1 MKRVLIVFLLMCLAL
16 PMFVACDDAGVN
28 DGSEA
33 NSDNSAES
41 ANDSDSDTS
50 EEISMEPDK
59 DAVPVW
65 KDEYSNGDIKSA
77 NDVYNLKAFKDGN
90 STEDYNSLPAGDTR
104 FIFEGLDSSRAVVLS
119 EGYALTLPGNGIT
132 PDFSLGALR
141 SKYKGENY
149 VLTVS
154 YEDKNPYG
162 ANPNGW
168 KTYYDEWLARY
179 FVNVDFLTENNIRRT
194 RQYGE
199 TTELLNGY
207 VVNYFDFK
215 INVATKM
222 EYDCYSIAIVRPAN
236 SYEYFWFF
244 VLKSKGTMYK
254 EMDDIVASFK
264 EIKKEGKPINS
275 VGAYE
280 LKIPEF
286 WNDETKAYYNKLLT
300 QTTVD
305 MGAFFQ
311 GRDQEYMDWFASEE
325 GINSN
330 LDIYMDYL
338 HIGWYGSSYS
348 QSNLDV
354 NFMLEHA
361 GGNGFNGKPVLELTY
376 QFTTTN
382 NGLGGYTPMFDICR
396 GRIDAQFRRLAKDIK
411 KYGKPVLFRL
421 NNEMNTDWTSYCG
434 MQTLNDPD
442 IFIDTWRR
450 LYDIFKEEGV
460 DNCIWIWNPISTGM
474 TIKATGCP
482 YSNWG
487 DQLCYWPGSDY
498 VQMLGLTFYQMNND
512 SEIESFKDMYTKLYK
527 TNTPYFDNF
536 PAIIGEFACGAG
548 GEVIYDWGK
557 GGYVPVKDLETKK
570 QWQANWING
579 MFDCFMKNQEPG
591 YEFAKNIKAAT
602 WFSCNDYATVN
613 GEDKVINYL
622 RLDSGV
628 PNALEAFRNG
638 YAKLKEAREK

>member
-1 MKRVLIVFLLMCLAL
+1 MKRALIVLLLLTLAL
-16 PMFVACDDAGVN
+16 PLFAACEDTNVTDDSSVTP
-28 DGSEA
+28 
-33 NSDNSAES
+33 
-41 ANDSDSDTS
+41 DSDSNSTES
-50 EEISMEPDK
+50 EESIMQPDTN
-59 DAVPVW
+59 AVTVW
-65 KDEYSNGDIKSA
+65 KDEYSDGAIKSA
-77 NDVYNLKAFKDGN
+77 NDVYALKAFKDGN
-90 STEDYNSLPAGDTR
+90 STDDYKSLPSGDTR
-104 FIFEGLDSSRAVVLS
+104 FIFEGKESSRAVVLP

-141 SKYKGENY
+141 SKYEGSNY

-154 YEDKNPYG
+154 YENKNPYG

-179 FVNVDFLTENNIRRT
+179 FVNNEFLMANSIRRT

-199 TTELLNGY
+199 TKDLLKGY
-207 VVNYFDFK
+207 VVNYFDFR
-215 INVATKM
+215 INVASKM
-222 EYDCYSIAIVRPAN
+222 KYDSYSIAIVRPEN
-236 SYEYFWFF
+236 NYNYFWFF
-244 VLKSKGTMYK
+244 VLKSDEIMT
-254 EMDDIVASFK
+254 EQMDAIVASFK
-264 EIKKEGKPINS
+264 EIEKQGTAINN

-286 WNDETKAYYNKLLT
+286 WNEETKAYYNKLLN

-305 MGAFFQ
+305 LGAFFQ
-311 GRDQEYMDWFASEE
+311 GRDPTYMDWFVSEE

-338 HIGWYGSSYS
+338 HIGWYGADYS
-348 QSNLDV
+348 ENSLDV
-354 NFMLEHA
+354 DYMKKHA

-382 NGLGGYTPMFDICR
+382 NTLGGYTPMFDICR
-396 GRIDAQFRRLAKDIK
+396 GRVDVQFRRLAQDIK
-411 KYGKPVLFRL
+411 AYGKPVLFRL

-548 GEVIYDWGK
+548 GEVVYDWGK
-557 GGYVPVKDLETKK
+557 GGYVPVPDLETKK
-570 QWQANWING
+570 QWQADWIKG
-579 MFDCFMKNQEPG
+579 MFECFMKNQEPG

-602 WFSCNDYATVN
+602 WFSCNDYANVD
-613 GEDKVINYL
+613 GVDKVINYL
-622 RLDSGV
+622 RLDTGV
-628 PNALEAFRNG
+628 PKALEAFRDG

>member
-1 MKRVLIVFLLMCLAL
+1 MKRALIVLLLLTLAL
-16 PMFVACDDAGVN
+16 PLFAACEDTNVTDASSVTP
-28 DGSEA
+28 
-33 NSDNSAES
+33 
-41 ANDSDSDTS
+41 DSDSNSTES
-50 EEISMEPDK
+50 EESIMQPDTN
-59 DAVPVW
+59 AVTVW
-65 KDEYSNGDIKSA
+65 KDEYSDGAIKSA
-77 NDVYNLKAFKDGN
+77 NDVYALKAFKDGN
-90 STEDYNSLPAGDTR
+90 STDDYKSLPSGDTR
-104 FIFEGLDSSRAVVLS
+104 FIFEGKESSRAVVLP

-141 SKYKGENY
+141 SKYEGENY

-154 YEDKNPYG
+154 YENKNPYG

-179 FVNVDFLTENNIRRT
+179 FVNNEFLMANSIRRT

-199 TTELLNGY
+199 TKDLLKGY
-207 VVNYFDFK
+207 VVNYFDFR
-215 INVATKM
+215 INVASKM
-222 EYDCYSIAIVRPAN
+222 KYDSYSIAIVRPEN
-236 SYEYFWFF
+236 NYNYFWFF
-244 VLKSKGTMYK
+244 VLKSDEIMT
-254 EMDDIVASFK
+254 EQMDAIVASFK
-264 EIKKEGKPINS
+264 EIEKQGTAINN

-286 WNDETKAYYNKLLT
+286 WNEETKAYYNKLLN

-305 MGAFFQ
+305 LGAFFQ
-311 GRDQEYMDWFASEE
+311 GRDPTYMDWFVSEE

-338 HIGWYGSSYS
+338 HIGWYGADYS
-348 QSNLDV
+348 ENSLDV
-354 NFMLEHA
+354 DYMKKHA

-382 NGLGGYTPMFDICR
+382 NTLGGYTPMFDICR
-396 GRIDAQFRRLAKDIK
+396 GRVDVQFRRLAQDIK
-411 KYGKPVLFRL
+411 AYGKPVLFRL

-487 DQLCYWPGSDY
+487 DQLCYWPGSEY

-548 GEVIYDWGK
+548 GEVVYDWGK
-557 GGYVPVKDLETKK
+557 GGYVPVPDLETKK
-570 QWQANWING
+570 QWQADWIKG
-579 MFDCFMKNQEPG
+579 MFDCFMKNQESG

-602 WFSCNDYATVN
+602 WFSCNDYANVD
-613 GEDKVINYL
+613 GVDKVINYL
-622 RLDSGV
+622 RLDTGV
-628 PNALEAFRNG
+628 PKALEAFRDG